1 MAIYISDNLIID
13 QDGSVYQATVKQE
26 NAYYRTYTYNYWGC
40 IHPNFAVG
48 SISFSYESWDK
59 YNEVTETS
67 AHFGVKVYGSV
78 NSATAVGCELYNAN
92 KTKIGSCEDGA
103 YRVNDYLI
111 HHYSFASGSADIN
124 IQLTP
129 VTGYYYRY
137 YVVANGSKY
146 YSEYYYFKT
155 KGNTYTIAYNANTSA
170 SVSNMPGNQTK
181 KQTVS
186 LTLSSNKPTRTGYT
200 FQGWATSASA
210 TSAEY
215 QPGGSYTKD
224 QNVTL
229 YAVWKPN
236 TYTVTYDARSGSV
249 SPASKSVTY
258 DSTYGTLATSTRT
271 GYTFAGW
278 FTAASGGSQI
288 TSSTKVTTAGNHTLY
303 ARWTPNTYTVSYNA
317 NGGSVSP
324 TSNTVTYGGTLGT
337 LPTPTRTGYTFDGWF
352 TKISGGTQCTS
363 STILTAASNITI
375 YAHWTANPYTV
386 AYDAN
391 GGTGAPS
398 SQTKY
403 HDTALTLSST
413 KPTRTGYTFQGWAT
427 SATATSAEYQ
437 PGGSYKQNKV
447 VTLYAVWKI
456 NTYTLFVKV
465 WHCDDKEIIENN
477 DAIMFSVFINGKKV
491 AADVFDYCE
500 QIAINSTYEI
510 KDIKAQT
517 GYQYNAPSK
526 YSAPLSGQMDQ
537 DQTIIFDIYYSRYA
551 VSYNANTTDTVSNMP
566 GDQTKI
572 HGTDLTLSK
581 NKPTR
586 TGYTF
591 MRWSLRPDAY
601 SGKFYPGDVYSADEN
616 VVLYAMWEKNGTEMS
631 AGAGRS
637 LLDGDYFICSALDES
652 YILDINGMEAP
663 APENCNVQL
672 YKTGQYVYNAWT
684 LTYLDN
690 GFYAIKQY
698 DTQMAL
704 TVAGDSTEW
713 RANIQVNTYKGSAGQ
728 QWSIERTNFGY
739 RLKARCSGFSVD
751 ITGGKDYVTNG
762 TNIQQFKDNLGDKAG
777 NQSWVFVPYQPAQG
791 LVPDFILP
799 SALKTIE
806 AEAFAGGAFQY
817 AYLPEGTA
825 SIGGKAFADCPNLIY
840 IYIPESCTSIS
851 KDAFSGVTGLTIF
864 GQDGSYAEFYAGKN
878 GFTFVAK

>member
-1 MAIYISDNLIID
+1 MNSFIVHFDAAGGSTGTSQIRAYCGRAIGQLP
-13 QDGSVYQATVKQE
+13 V
-26 NAYYRTYTYNYWGC
+26 
-40 IHPNFAVG
+40 P
-48 SISFSYESWDK
+48 
-59 YNEVTETS
+59 
-67 AHFGVKVYGSV
+67 
-78 NSATAVGCELYNAN
+78 
-92 KTKIGSCEDGA
+92 TK
-103 YRVNDYLI
+103 
-111 HHYSFASGSADIN
+111 
-124 IQLTP
+124 
-129 VTGYYYRY
+129 
-137 YVVANGSKY
+137 
-146 YSEYYYFKT
+146 EYY
-155 KGNTYTIAYNANTSA
+155 
-170 SVSNMPGNQTK
+170 
-181 KQTVS
+181 
-186 LTLSSNKPTRTGYT
+186 T
-200 FQGWATSASA
+200 FEGW
-210 TSAEY
+210 Y
-215 QPGGSYTKD
+215 
-224 QNVTL
+224 
-229 YAVWKPN
+229 
-236 TYTVTYDARSGSV
+236 
-249 SPASKSVTY
+249 
-258 DSTYGTLATSTRT
+258 
-271 GYTFAGW
+271 
-278 FTAASGGSQI
+278 TAASGGTQI
-288 TSSTKVTTAGNHTLY
+288 TSSTKVTTASNHTIY
-303 ARWTPNTYTVSYNA
+303 AHWTPNTYTVSYNA

-352 TKISGGTQCTS
+352 TKVSGGTQCTS

-437 PGGSYKQNKV
+437 PGGSYKQNKA

-491 AADVFDYCE
+491 AADVFNYCE

-537 DQTIIFDIYYSRYA
+537 DQTIIFDIYYSRYT

-566 GDQTKI
+566 GKQTKI
-572 HGTDLTLSK
+572 HGMDLTLAT
-581 NKPTR
+581 NTPTR

-591 MRWSLRPDAY
+591 QGWATSTTAINAAY
-601 SGKFYPGDVYSADEN
+601 QPGGIYMNDQN
-616 VVLYAMWEKNGTEMS
+616 VTLYAVWKINTFQVSFDANTMDAVGNMPEDQMKTYGKDLTLSENIPTRTGYNFQGWATTSTGTVPEYQPGGTYEKNTGVMLY
-631 AGAGRS
+631 ACWA
-637 LLDGDYFICSALDES
+637 FIE
-652 YILDINGMEAP
+652 
-663 APENCNVQL
+663 
-672 YKTGQYVYNAWT
+672 
-684 LTYLDN
+684 
-690 GFYAIKQY
+690 
-698 DTQMAL
+698 
-704 TVAGDSTEW
+704 
-713 RANIQVNTYKGSAGQ
+713 
-728 QWSIERTNFGY
+728 
-739 RLKARCSGFSVD
+739 
-751 ITGGKDYVTNG
+751 
-762 TNIQQFKDNLGDKAG
+762 
-777 NQSWVFVPYQPAQG
+777 
-791 LVPDFILP
+791 PDFVLS